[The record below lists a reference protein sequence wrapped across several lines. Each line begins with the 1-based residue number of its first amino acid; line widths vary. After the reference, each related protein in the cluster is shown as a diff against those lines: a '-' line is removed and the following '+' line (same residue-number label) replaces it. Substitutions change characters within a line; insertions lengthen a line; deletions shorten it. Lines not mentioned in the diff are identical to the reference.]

1 MIELPW
7 ILKRLPQA
15 LPIFD
20 VTRVVADARVENIIH
35 WMTSKEEIAD
45 YSDDL
50 AVGGLGPQPAQV
62 CDGVD
67 HLLFPFH
74 HIFEAVKWE
83 LMLLKKASNLP
94 LVLLD
99 EGNYA
104 LPEVFRDVLCL
115 ILRSSL
121 HFSLLFGLLGN
132 FLCFDSL
139 YFLRVL
145 FDAKNM
151 LLGLL
156 GKLQVCDVL
165 GLWRDVLLQV
175 FLILAA
181 SLILKCREIHDM
193 KILKRLRCE

>member
-1 MIELPW
+1 
-7 ILKRLPQA
+7 
-15 LPIFD
+15 
-20 VTRVVADARVENIIH
+20 
-35 WMTSKEEIAD
+35 MTSKEEIAD

-181 SLILKCREIHDM
+181 FLILKCREVHDM
-193 KILKRLRCE
+193 KIMELLRGE

>member
-1 MIELPW
+1 
-7 ILKRLPQA
+7 
-15 LPIFD
+15 
-20 VTRVVADARVENIIH
+20 
-35 WMTSKEEIAD
+35 MTSKEEIAD

-104 LPEVFRDVLCL
+104 LPEVFRDVLSL
-115 ILRSSL
+115 ILCSSL